1 MKFSM
6 AIGGIIVALMTFI
19 GSGAVSAGSGR
30 GITFAVFSDPHLF
43 HASLGTEGPAF
54 EAYLNQDR
62 KLIRE
67 SEAILDAA
75 IAAIIRE
82 KRVQFVLVPGD
93 LTKDGERFNHFLF
106 ALKMRKLQAAGIQV
120 FVVPGNHDVS
130 NPHAF
135 RYAGDQEISV
145 PNVSPELF
153 PWIYRHCGYGRA
165 VARDPHSLSYV
176 AEPAKGLWLI
186 AMDACRYDDNETN
199 GTPATEGRFRPQT
212 LDWVLKMIRL
222 GQARGKQLIG
232 MMHHGI
238 LEHYAG
244 QSVLFPEYVVADWES
259 VAKQLAE
266 AGLEVVFTGHYHA
279 NDATRRTMEGGSSL
293 LDIETGSLVTFPNPF
308 RVVTLRPGGP
318 LDVDSRFITRIN
330 YDTGGLTFPEYS
342 ERFLTEG
349 LVGIAYAMLQMQ
361 YGLLDGEPTLTY
373 ARQLAEAFKAHYA
386 GDESPSAETLA
397 LIDAY
402 LKSGNPIGVLL
413 GQYLG
418 ALWTDLPPEDT
429 ALDVDPAGGAAAMA
443 VGE

>member
-6 AIGGIIVALMTFI
+6 AIGGMIFALMTFI
-19 GSGAVSAGSGR
+19 GSGAVSAGSDR

-135 RYAGDQEISV
+135 RYAGDQEIPV
-145 PNVSPELF
+145 PSVSPELF
-153 PWIYRHCGYGRA
+153 HWIYRHCGYGRA
-165 VARDPHSLSYV
+165 IARDPHSLSYV

-186 AMDACRYDDNETN
+186 AMDSCRYDDNETN
-199 GTPATEGRFRPQT
+199 GTPATGGRFTPQT

-238 LEHYAG
+238 LEHYTG
-244 QSVLFPEYVVADWES
+244 QSMLFPEYVVEDWES
-259 VAKQLAE
+259 VSKQLAE

-279 NDATRRTMEGGSSL
+279 NDVTRREHEGGSVL
-293 LDIETGSLVTFPNPF
+293 FDIETGSLVTFPNPF
-308 RVVTLRPGGP
+308 RVVTLRPGAQ
-318 LDVDSRFITRIN
+318 LDVDSRFITRIK

-349 LVGIAYAMLQMQ
+349 LIGIATSMLQTQ
-361 YGLLDGEPTLTY
+361 YGLPDGEPTRTY
-373 ARQLAEAFKAHYA
+373 AQQLAEAFKAHYA

-397 LIDAY
+397 LIQAY
-402 LKSGNPIGVLL
+402 LASGNPSGVLL

-418 ALWTDLPPEDT
+418 ALWTDLPPGDT
-429 ALDVDPAGGAAAMA
+429 ALDIDLAGGAAAMA